1 MVLIAYLT
9 LCMLGI
15 FMILL
20 SSLYFFKINFLKKI
34 SFRNTIRVSNC
45 LDPDHGPNLGRNCLQ
60 RLSATTKVAAC
71 TKRVKH
77 ACAMA
82 TRLVFDH
89 MCRYQFSGATLC
101 YVGLCYA
108 TACATLRCY
117 IINIEQSRKAN
128 MKTNF
133 FES

>member
-15 FMILL
+15 FMLLL
-20 SSLYFFKINFLKKI
+20 SCLYFFKINFLKIFQEHFQSVKLFG
-34 SFRNTIRVSNC
+34 SRSGPLSGSKLFAKVSSTRQKSPLARKELNM
-45 LDPDHGPNLGRNCLQ
+45 HMQ
-60 RLSATTKVAAC
+60 W
-71 TKRVKH
+71 
-77 ACAMA
+77 A
-82 TRLVFDH
+82 TRLVFGH

-108 TACATLRCY
+108 TVCATLRCY
-117 IINIEQSRKAN
+117 ITNIEQSRKAN